1 MGVADCVPEVLTEE
15 KNLRL
20 HTEVKFYDGEEE
32 DTLSLHGVLLF
43 HYWDTAWPCV
53 GEKMSGGA
61 YMSRMDHLAGVLDVE
76 LSLGSY
82 LVPISVS

>member
-32 DTLSLHGVLLF
+32 DTLSLHGVLLLY
-43 HYWDTAWPCV
+43 YWDTAWPCV
-53 GEKMSGGA
+53 GEKMS
-61 YMSRMDHLAGVLDVE
+61 
-76 LSLGSY
+76 
-82 LVPISVS
+82 